1 MRAVV
6 VPLGKI
12 GLPLAAHI
20 ARAGHD
26 VVGCDTDP
34 RVVALINDAIEPFP
48 GESGLKDA
56 LLELVPA
63 GRLRA
68 TSDTVAAVAAGAD
81 LVVAVPPLIVDEGA
95 RPDYGVLDSV
105 VAGIGRGLKSGTVV
119 SIETTLPVGTT
130 RGRVAA
136 RLAER
141 SGLRPEE
148 EFFTVHSPERV
159 YSGRIFK
166 DLETYPKLVGG
177 LSAEGERRAIEI
189 YRSFLGAWKASHS
202 RETVNRTRG

>member
-6 VPLGKI
+6 VALGKI

-105 VAGIGRGLKSGTVV
+105 VADIGRGLKSGTVV

-159 YSGRIFK
+159 YSGRIFV
-166 DLETYPKLVGG
+166 TVQVWGGVGRIARVRTESCARG
-177 LSAEGERRAIEI
+177 CCKQRCGSSIED
-189 YRSFLGAWKASHS
+189 R
-202 RETVNRTRG
+202 